1 MSLRRSNACVA
12 LCVRGLAAMKM
23 KRYTQKRTAGH
34 QRRCGRERRRKSR
47 PSLKVQQLCC
57 EKKNIRF
64 CAAGPSD
71 AHAHALRFAQQQRA
85 WHTTNR
91 VLAEFDFKVDL
102 MKLLMH
108 QDADVRKNALFSLQK
123 IMANKM

>member
-1 MSLRRSNACVA
+1 M
-12 LCVRGLAAMKM
+12 
-23 KRYTQKRTAGH
+23 
-34 QRRCGRERRRKSR
+34 
-47 PSLKVQQLCC
+47 
-57 EKKNIRF
+57 
-64 CAAGPSD
+64 CA
-71 AHAHALRFAQQQRA
+71 
-85 WHTTNR
+85 NR